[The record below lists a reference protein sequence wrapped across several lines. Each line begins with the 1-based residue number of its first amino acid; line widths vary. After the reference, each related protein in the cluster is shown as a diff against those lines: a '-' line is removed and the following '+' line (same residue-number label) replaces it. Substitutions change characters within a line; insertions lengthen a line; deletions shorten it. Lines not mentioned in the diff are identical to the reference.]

1 MKIIK
6 AVHKA
11 ITDNGILSPEALVN
25 FCGICYKSAVEI
37 FNGDSKAKLADIQ
50 TVLNSLGLMLKNEVT
65 HG

>member
-11 ITDNGILSPEALVN
+11 IKDSGIVSPEALVN
-25 FCGICYKSAVEI
+25 FCGICYKSAIQI
-37 FNGDSKAKLADIQ
+37 FNGDTGAKLADVK
-50 TVLNSLGLMLKNEVT
+50 TVLNSLGLMLKNEVS